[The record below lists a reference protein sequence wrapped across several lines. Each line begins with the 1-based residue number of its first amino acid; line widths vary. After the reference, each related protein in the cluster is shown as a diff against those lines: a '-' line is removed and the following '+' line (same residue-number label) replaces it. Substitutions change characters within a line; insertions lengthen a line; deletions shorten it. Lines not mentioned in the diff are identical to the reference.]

1 MDWFSLFFNGA
12 ALLGQGTAHLI
23 FMGRLTG
30 RRARPWQF
38 AAYCAALCLVD
49 ALSVRLGLDEPL
61 PIAAGVLALHAV
73 SRFWLGNQEPVSW
86 LGAVLAFYVSQLSF
100 GLLNSVEVALFPQLV
115 GSPLLYGVLAAA
127 LAAYFGLC
135 ALCYR
140 GIRKLLA
147 WTEDSPTPQAGL
159 LLFPGLFF
167 FAAELYILRT
177 AYSAIPVTLPPGE
190 AGRQAVLF
198 GLQGMGLAALL
209 CTLYA
214 YRQLCQ
220 GFRDRAALDAV
231 TQAAQAQRVYV
242 TEAQARYDR
251 TKSFRHDVKNHLSVL
266 DGLLKNEKLDEGRE
280 YLKKLETVSEALS
293 FPYQT
298 GNPVVDI
305 LLGEKLG
312 LAKEITAEVSLV
324 LPNPCGIDDFDLC
337 VLFANVL
344 DNAITACRAQDG
356 AKSIRISGKRQGD
369 FYMLTF
375 ENTCADEPLPP
386 AGTGLSNIRAV
397 AEKYHGAVLT
407 EKTGGW
413 FSLNVLLNVAAV

>member
-100 GLLNSVEVALFPQLV
+100 GLLNSVEVTLFPQLV

-266 DGLLKNEKLDEGRE
+266 DGLLASGRTEEARAYLDR
-280 YLKKLETVSEALS
+280 LEAVSGGLS
-293 FPYQT
+293 LPCRT

-312 LAKEITAEVSLV
+312 LVDDVAAEVSLS
-324 LPNPCGIDDFDLC
+324 LPRPCGIDDFDLC
-337 VLFANVL
+337 VIFANAL
-344 DNAITACRAQDG
+344 DNALAACKAVQG
-356 AKSIRISGKRQGD
+356 PKTIRVSGRRQGD
-369 FYMLTF
+369 FYLLAF
-375 ENTCADEPLPP
+375 ENPCTGAVLPP
-386 AGTGLSNIRAV
+386 PGTGLSNIRSV
-397 AEKYHGAVLT
+397 AEKYRGAVLT
-407 EKTGGW
+407 EQAGGR
-413 FSLNVLLNVAAV
+413 FSLSVLLDIS

>member
-266 DGLLKNEKLDEGRE
+266 DGLLASGRTEEARAYLDR
-280 YLKKLETVSEALS
+280 LEAVSGGLS
-293 FPYQT
+293 LPCRT

-312 LAKEITAEVSLV
+312 LVDDVAAEVSLS
-324 LPNPCGIDDFDLC
+324 LPRPCGIDDFDLC
-337 VLFANVL
+337 VIFANAL
-344 DNAITACRAQDG
+344 DNALAACKAVQG
-356 AKSIRISGKRQGD
+356 PKTIRVSGRRQGD
-369 FYMLTF
+369 FYLLAF
-375 ENTCADEPLPP
+375 ENPCTGAVLPP
-386 AGTGLSNIRAV
+386 PGTGLSNIRSV
-397 AEKYHGAVLT
+397 AEKYRGAVLT
-407 EKTGGW
+407 EQAGGR
-413 FSLNVLLNVAAV
+413 FSLSVLLDIS

>member
-1 MDWFSLFFNGA
+1 M
-12 ALLGQGTAHLI
+12 
-23 FMGRLTG
+23 
-30 RRARPWQF
+30 
-38 AAYCAALCLVD
+38 
-49 ALSVRLGLDEPL
+49 
-61 PIAAGVLALHAV
+61 
-73 SRFWLGNQEPVSW
+73 
-86 LGAVLAFYVSQLSF
+86 
-100 GLLNSVEVALFPQLV
+100 FPQLV

-266 DGLLKNEKLDEGRE
+266 DGLLASGRTEEARAYLDR
-280 YLKKLETVSEALS
+280 LEAVSGGLS
-293 FPYQT
+293 LPCRT

-312 LAKEITAEVSLV
+312 LVDDVAAEVSLS
-324 LPNPCGIDDFDLC
+324 LPRPCGIDDFDLC
-337 VLFANVL
+337 VIFANAL
-344 DNAITACRAQDG
+344 DNALAACKAVQG
-356 AKSIRISGKRQGD
+356 PKTIRVSGRRQGD
-369 FYMLTF
+369 FYLLAF
-375 ENTCADEPLPP
+375 ENPCTGAVLPP
-386 AGTGLSNIRAV
+386 PGTGLSNIRSV
-397 AEKYHGAVLT
+397 AEKYRGAVLT
-407 EKTGGW
+407 EQAGGR
-413 FSLNVLLNVAAV
+413 FSLSVLLDIS

>member
-23 FMGRLTG
+23 FMGCLTG

-266 DGLLKNEKLDEGRE
+266 DGLLASGRTEEARAYLDR
-280 YLKKLETVSEALS
+280 LEAVSGGLS
-293 FPYQT
+293 LPCRT

-312 LAKEITAEVSLV
+312 LVDDVAAEVSLS
-324 LPNPCGIDDFDLC
+324 LPRPCGIDDFDLC
-337 VLFANVL
+337 VIFANAL
-344 DNAITACRAQDG
+344 DNALAACKAVQG
-356 AKSIRISGKRQGD
+356 PKTIRVSGRRQGD
-369 FYMLTF
+369 FYLLAF
-375 ENTCADEPLPP
+375 ENPCTGAVLPP
-386 AGTGLSNIRAV
+386 PGTGLSNIRSV
-397 AEKYHGAVLT
+397 AEKYRGAVLT
-407 EKTGGW
+407 EQAGGR
-413 FSLNVLLNVAAV
+413 FSLSVLLDIS